1 MNLPAFLDVTRAFQ
15 FFIWQMISF
24 WLIYNQDNERFQI
37 LGWKPRQLF
46 GWNWWLWNECIM
58 FHSVSPNLHITAYQW
73 HGDWGLPQEHEQ
85 FGTNIPSGFLLRP
98 HHQSI
103 RKWLLSFC
111 YFPSSIFFIE
121 HLHRQHHHNNDD
133 ESNGCKDDDVYDADD
148 DDRDNKTVIRMV

>member
-1 MNLPAFLDVTRAFQ
+1 MNLPAFLNVTRAFIY
-15 FFIWQMISF
+15 FIRHKISF
-24 WLIYNQDNERFQI
+24 GLRCNQDNERLQI
-37 LGWKPRQLF
+37 VGWKPRQLF
-46 GWNWWLWNECIM
+46 GWNWWLWNEYIM

-121 HLHRQHHHNNDD
+121 HSHCQHHRNNDD
-133 ESNGCKDDDVYDADD
+133 ENNGCEDAYDDD

>member
-24 WLIYNQDNERFQI
+24 GLIYNQDNERFQI

-46 GWNWWLWNECIM
+46 GWNWWLWNEYIM

-111 YFPSSIFFIE
+111 YFPSSIFFIITNSWAFILGE
-121 HLHRQHHHNNDD
+121 ISKRTVLFAATF
-133 ESNGCKDDDVYDADD
+133 CKRHY
-148 DDRDNKTVIRMV
+148 IC